1 MATTTPT
8 AYGLGDKPPFRFA
21 ALVGLQHLL
30 AVFGGIVTAPLLIA
44 LGMQLPP
51 ADTTYLI
58 SSALFV
64 SGIATLLQVSRIGPV
79 GSGLLSIQGTSF
91 TFIGP
96 LIYLYSLKT
105 AAFTSAEALGFVFAA
120 CLICALL
127 ISALSPF
134 IHTLRHVLTRNVS
147 ATIILLLGLTLVW
160 TTVGNINRSFQQA
173 LQEDLPIWPLIL
185 LSVGV
190 FSLILLLAT
199 SRRPTLRMSS
209 IVIGLATG
217 FVAAIGFGMVS
228 FDQLGQQ
235 PVWFVPEWQR
245 YPFAVDWTLV
255 AILLPVFLVSVT
267 ESIGDLTAT
276 ASLSGLEA
284 KGPSFWRRLR
294 GGILAD
300 SINSAIAAAVCTFPN
315 TTFSQN
321 NGVIR
326 LTGVSSR
333 RVGRFVGL
341 FLIALGAVPLV
352 AAVVQLIPGIVIASA
367 TLLMFVMVIV
377 SGYQIA
383 ASHRATQ
390 RDWSVISL
398 AIGCGL
404 LTTTPWAAPLLDQL
418 PPAVSHFFGFPISSG
433 AFFAILL
440 DVVVPGRQTRE
451 M

>member
-1 MATTTPT
+1 MVKPTPIT
-8 AYGLGDKPPFRFA
+8 YGLGDKPPFGFA

-44 LGMQLPP
+44 LGMQLSPT
-51 ADTTYLI
+51 DTTYLI

-64 SGIATLLQVSRIGPV
+64 SGVATLLQVSRIGSV

-105 AAFTSAEALGFVFAA
+105 AAFTSAEALGFVFTA
-120 CLICALL
+120 CLICAAL
-127 ISALSPF
+127 IAALSPF

-147 ATIILLLGLTLVW
+147 ATIILLLGVTLVW
-160 TTVGNINRSFQQA
+160 TTLGNINRSFEQA
-173 LQEDLPIWPLIL
+173 LQENQPVWPLVV
-185 LSVGV
+185 LSAGV
-190 FSLILLLAT
+190 FTLILVLAT
-199 SRRPTLRMSS
+199 NRRPTLRMSS
-209 IVIGLATG
+209 IVIGLAAG
-217 FVAAIGFGMVS
+217 FVAAIGFGMVN
-228 FDQLGQQ
+228 FEQLDQQAL
-235 PVWFVPEWQR
+235 WFVPEFQR
-245 YPFAVDWTLV
+245 YPFAVDWALV

-276 ASLSGLEA
+276 ASLSGLATE
-284 KGPSFWRRLR
+284 GPSFWRRLR

-300 SINSAIAAAVCTFPN
+300 SINSAIAALFCTFPN

-341 FLIALGAVPLV
+341 FLIALGTVPLV
-352 AAVVQLIPGIVIASA
+352 AAVVQRIPGIVIASA
-367 TLLMFVMVIV
+367 TLLMFAMVVV

-383 ASHRATQ
+383 ASHHATR
-390 RDWSVISL
+390 RDWAVIAL
-398 AIGCGL
+398 AIACGL
-404 LTTTPWAAPLLDQL
+404 FTTTPWAAPILDRL

-440 DVVVPGRQTRE
+440 DAVVPGRQRRE
-451 M
+451 I